1 VSVINEWPAQIQK
14 EQNALGITDED
25 LEQYLVAEHKY
36 LASLK
41 REPPQD
47 TLRFDYV
54 NTLDNLKQY
63 E

>member
-1 VSVINEWPAQIQK
+1 MSVVNEWPMQIWK
-14 EQNALGITDED
+14 EQEALGISDED
-25 LEQYLVAEHKY
+25 LEQYLVTEHKY

-41 REPPQD
+41 QEPPQD

-54 NTLDNLKQY
+54 NALNNLKQY